1 MNSLMSEERARH
13 PRPDFY
19 RKNYRLLNGKWD
31 FAFDDRNIGLK
42 ENWQSGEFNFPL
54 RILVP
59 FTYESEASGIGD
71 PGYHPII
78 WYKRTFTLDEE
89 LVGGRVHLKFG
100 AVDYKCDVYVNSEKV
115 VSHEGGY
122 TPFSRDITPFLT
134 AAENT
139 LVVRVED
146 SRDTAQPRGKQYW
159 EDGLMGCWYTPCS
172 GIWQDVYLER
182 TDGLSVDYVHV
193 TPDIDTHSAKI
204 EVVLDEMPGNED
216 VTLEYT
222 VMYGDRIVRRV
233 TSNVPFRRYSISL
246 DMMDANRVGSL
257 KLWSPSTPHLY
268 ELNIK
273 VSVNGRVTDEVSTY
287 FGMRK
292 IEVKN
297 GRVLLNNRPIYQR
310 LVLDQGYWE
319 DSLLTPPS
327 ADALKT
333 DVEFIKAF
341 GFNGVRKH
349 QKIEDPRFYYWCDRL
364 GLLCWGELP
373 SAYEYNWDSVKNLS
387 RDMSEF
393 IKRDYNHPSIIAW
406 VPLNESWGVREIY
419 ADKAQQNFSIML
431 YYLCKAQD
439 PTRLVSGNDGWEQ
452 TITDI
457 SAIHDYVP
465 SGEGLAKHFATR
477 EKVESG
483 SVSERMCFAEG
494 FVPSEDA
501 AFMVTEYGGIAMTVK
516 GKQGKIANMETWG
529 YHDKVESVEEFLE
542 RYKGLTD
549 AIRNLPYCQ
558 GYCYTQLTDVIQEVN
573 GLLLPDRTPKVS
585 PKAIAEINVNPEG
598 F

>member
-1 MNSLMSEERARH
+1 MHSLMSEERARH

-19 RKNYRLLNGKWD
+19 RKSYQLLNGKWD
-31 FAFDDRNIGLK
+31 FAFDDGNIGLK
-42 ENWQSGEFNFPL
+42 ANWQSGKANFPL
-54 RILVP
+54 QILVP
-59 FTYESEASGIGD
+59 FTYQSEKSGIDD
-71 PGYHPII
+71 PGYHPVI
-78 WYKRTFTLDEE
+78 WYKRTFTLDEK
-89 LVGGRVHLKFG
+89 LIGGRVHLKFG
-100 AVDYKCDVYVNSEKV
+100 AVDYKCDVYVNSEKL

-122 TPFSRDITPFLT
+122 TPFSCDITEFLV
-134 AAENT
+134 AENT

-146 SRDTAQPRGKQYW
+146 SRDIAQPRGKQYW
-159 EDGLMGCWYTPCS
+159 KDGLMGCWYTPCS

-182 TDGLSVDYVHV
+182 TDGISIDYVHV
-193 TPDIDTHSAKI
+193 TPDIDSRSAKI
-204 EVVLDEMPGNED
+204 EVVLDKIPGYGE
-216 VTLEYT
+216 VSLEYT
-222 VMYGDRIVRRV
+222 VMYGSRVVRQI
-233 TSNVPFRRYSISL
+233 TSNVPHRRYAISL
-246 DMMDANRVGSL
+246 DMRDANRVDSL
-257 KLWSPSTPHLY
+257 KLWSPATPHLY
-268 ELNIK
+268 ELNIR
-273 VSVNGRVTDEVSTY
+273 VSVNGRLTDEVSTY

-292 IEVKN
+292 VEVKN
-297 GRVLLNNRPIYQR
+297 GRVLLNNRPVYQR

-319 DSLLTPPS
+319 KSLLSPPN

-333 DVEFIKAF
+333 DVELIKAL

-373 SAYEYNWDSVKNLS
+373 SAYEYNWDSRQNLC
-387 RDMSEF
+387 RDLSEF
-393 IKRDYNHPSIIAW
+393 IKRDYNHPSIITW

-431 YYLCKAQD
+431 YYLCKSQD

-457 SAIHDYVP
+457 SAIHDYVA
-465 SGEGLAKHFATR
+465 SGEELAKHFATR
-477 EKVESG
+477 EKVEAG
-483 SVSERMCFAEG
+483 SVAGRMCFAEG
-494 FVPSEDA
+494 FTSSENS
-501 AFMVTEYGGIAMTVK
+501 AFMITEYGGIAMTVK

-529 YHDKVESVEEFLE
+529 YHDKVESVEEFLK

-558 GYCYTQLTDVIQEVN
+558 GYCYTQLTDVMQEVN

-585 PKAIAEINVNPEG
+585 PEIIAEINVNPEG

>member
-1 MNSLMSEERARH
+1 
-13 PRPDFY
+13 
-19 RKNYRLLNGKWD
+19 
-31 FAFDDRNIGLK
+31 
-42 ENWQSGEFNFPL
+42 
-54 RILVP
+54 
-59 FTYESEASGIGD
+59 
-71 PGYHPII
+71 
-78 WYKRTFTLDEE
+78 
-89 LVGGRVHLKFG
+89 
-100 AVDYKCDVYVNSEKV
+100 
-115 VSHEGGY
+115 
-122 TPFSRDITPFLT
+122 
-134 AAENT
+134 
-139 LVVRVED
+139 
-146 SRDTAQPRGKQYW
+146 
-159 EDGLMGCWYTPCS
+159 
-172 GIWQDVYLER
+172 
-182 TDGLSVDYVHV
+182 
-193 TPDIDTHSAKI
+193 
-204 EVVLDEMPGNED
+204 
-216 VTLEYT
+216 
-222 VMYGDRIVRRV
+222 
-233 TSNVPFRRYSISL
+233 
-246 DMMDANRVGSL
+246 VGSL